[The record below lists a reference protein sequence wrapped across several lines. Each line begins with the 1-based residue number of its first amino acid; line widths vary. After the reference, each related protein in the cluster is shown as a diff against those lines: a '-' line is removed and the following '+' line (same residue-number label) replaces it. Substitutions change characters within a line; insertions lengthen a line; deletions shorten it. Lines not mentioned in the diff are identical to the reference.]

1 MDEQVDPRRPGHRL
15 PITRPPP
22 SAKPSA
28 DADPSAFGDLDAELQ
43 RHVTDAAAIVG
54 AAPDGMSVAA
64 AIESRRD
71 WDDGALAALQR
82 AALDAGAVLR
92 RLAAAVAESSD
103 GD

>member
-1 MDEQVDPRRPGHRL
+1 MSKSTPDDLAIAFRSLARRQREAL
-15 PITRPPP
+15 
-22 SAKPSA
+22 A

-92 RLAAAVAESSD
+92 RLAAAAAESSD

>member
-1 MDEQVDPRRPGHRL
+1 MSKSTPDDLAIAFRSLARRQREALG
-15 PITRPPP
+15 
-22 SAKPSA
+22 

-43 RHVTDAAAIVG
+43 RHVADAAAIVG
-54 AAPDGMSVAA
+54 SAPDGDV
-64 AIESRRD
+64 RRRGD
-71 WDDGALAALQR
+71 RVTARLGRRPRWPTLQR